1 MAINAHKALFS
12 ANSDQNFL
20 AALTVDPDDV
30 SNLRDVRETLR
41 EGLKAGF
48 ADWPNFIRKQ
58 RLFETVAL
66 SFADGYDRGLR
77 PKFRMQGSWSY
88 HTLNRTT
95 QQPPQE
101 IDLDDGVFLPISF
114 LTQDGEAHPAIVS
127 DAYFAA
133 VEKILLPICEE
144 NGWDLVSGKT
154 SCVRVQVKVGAHVD
168 LALYAIPDDEFIVLV
183 EKAEARAM
191 ETFDAKLLDEAALFE
206 QVYAT
211 LPDDHIMLAHRE
223 EGWKPSDPRKLE
235 TWFEDAIKRHGQQL
249 RRVCRYLKGWRDSSW
264 TGCRLSSIALML
276 AVVSAFDEASAA
288 PPENRD
294 DLALLMVAN
303 GLAARLSNAIENP
316 VVPGQFLDEGWDDC
330 RDEFV
335 AKANE
340 LARELKVAL
349 SADTRASALTA
360 LRRTLGDYIPNDI
373 GLLEVTVPASAAI
386 LTQGILSDVPAD
398 EREPVKIGGEAR
410 YG

>member
-1 MAINAHKALFS
+1 MAINAHRALYS
-12 ANSDQNFL
+12 ANSDNNFL
-20 AALTVDPDDV
+20 GSLTADPDDV
-30 SNLRDVRETLR
+30 TDLREVRETLR

-48 ADWPNFIRKQ
+48 SNWPSFIRKQ
-58 RLFETVAL
+58 RLFEAAAL
-66 SFADGYDRGLR
+66 SFADGYERGLR

-95 QQPPQE
+95 HQPPQE

-144 NGWDLVSGKT
+144 NGWELVSGKT
-154 SCVRVQVKVGAHVD
+154 SCVRVQVTAGAHVD
-168 LALYAIPDDEFIVLV
+168 LALYAIPDDEFTELV
-183 EKAEARAM
+183 EKAEARAVK
-191 ETFDAKLLDEAALFE
+191 TFDARLLDEAALFE
-206 QVYAT
+206 QVYET
-211 LPDDHIMLAHRE
+211 LPADHIMLAHRE

-235 TWFEDAIKRHGQQL
+235 TWFENAIKRHGQQL

-264 TGCRLSSIALML
+264 TGCRLSSIALMS

-303 GLAARLSNAIENP
+303 GLGARLSEAIENP

-330 RDEFV
+330 RNEFV
-335 AKANE
+335 TKANE
-340 LARELKVAL
+340 LATNLKVAL
-349 SADTRASALTA
+349 SHDTRASALAA
-360 LRRTLGDYIPNDI
+360 LRRTLGDYVPNDI
-373 GLLEVTVPASAAI
+373 SLLEVTVPATASI
-386 LTQGILSDVPAD
+386 LTQGLLGDVSSG
-398 EREPVKIGGEAR
+398 ERKAVKIGGEAR